1 MKVLKLITVVALM
14 MLFVTGCNIKT
25 ESPEQLAKIPD
36 YDDTKKVL
44 YDGIDQLL
52 KPDSSMIL
60 PSNTKEVG
68 KINKVDLN
76 SDGIDEL
83 VVFEQK
89 EDLSNN
95 VSQVGFVTLSYNG
108 EKYVLGDHFLENG
121 ESIEYANFYDL
132 DSDGYKEVILL
143 VKSKDKTNMHI
154 YKVVDNE
161 ITKIYDLDASWLQN
175 KEDFNDM
182 KVKIGYIDGDDKLD
196 ILMLHLNNK
205 TNEMFASVANFD
217 GKMKIKDSVKFE
229 NVKNLSELYITLG
242 NVASSVGN
250 SSAAIKCIV
259 LDIPIL
265 KDNNYITQ
273 ILYMKDGKINK
284 AFSDYDKTITK
295 SYYIPVDDIDKDK
308 IIEIPIV
315 AGSTGNNKNTYSSKS
330 SATISW
336 YRWNGKEGADSS
348 LIFTS
353 QIYYN
358 YKYNFKLFIPNN
370 LFDKILVEQE
380 FVGEKAVFKFYYFDY
395 SDRKNLFNIVVE
407 SKNKLEDR
415 KNTGTQN
422 SIVLQES
429 DEYTFLLV
437 VNNANEMDKLDM
449 TIDALKEYFSLIYG

>member
-1 MKVLKLITVVALM
+1 M
-14 MLFVTGCNIKT
+14 
-25 ESPEQLAKIPD
+25 
-36 YDDTKKVL
+36 
-44 YDGIDQLL
+44 
-52 KPDSSMIL
+52 
-60 PSNTKEVG
+60 
-68 KINKVDLN
+68 
-76 SDGIDEL
+76 
-83 VVFEQK
+83 
-89 EDLSNN
+89 
-95 VSQVGFVTLSYNG
+95 SQVGFVTLSYNG

-217 GKMKIKDSVKFE
+217 GSMKIKDSVKFE

-250 SSAAIKCIV
+250 SSAAIKGIV

-315 AGSTGNNKNTYSSKS
+315 AGNTGNNRNTYSSKA
-330 SATISW
+330 SANISW

-415 KNTGTQN
+415 KIQ
-422 SIVLQES
+422 VLKI
-429 DEYTFLLV
+429 LL
-437 VNNANEMDKLDM
+437 
-449 TIDALKEYFSLIYG
+449 YFKRAMNILSY

>member
-1 MKVLKLITVVALM
+1 
-14 MLFVTGCNIKT
+14 
-25 ESPEQLAKIPD
+25 
-36 YDDTKKVL
+36 
-44 YDGIDQLL
+44 
-52 KPDSSMIL
+52 
-60 PSNTKEVG
+60 
-68 KINKVDLN
+68 
-76 SDGIDEL
+76 
-83 VVFEQK
+83 
-89 EDLSNN
+89 
-95 VSQVGFVTLSYNG
+95 
-108 EKYVLGDHFLENG
+108 
-121 ESIEYANFYDL
+121 
-132 DSDGYKEVILL
+132 
-143 VKSKDKTNMHI
+143 
-154 YKVVDNE
+154 
-161 ITKIYDLDASWLQN
+161 
-175 KEDFNDM
+175 
-182 KVKIGYIDGDDKLD
+182 
-196 ILMLHLNNK
+196 
-205 TNEMFASVANFD
+205 
-217 GKMKIKDSVKFE
+217 
-229 NVKNLSELYITLG
+229 YITLG

-250 SSAAIKCIV
+250 SSAAIKGIV

-330 SATISW
+330 SATIRW

>member
-25 ESPEQLAKIPD
+25 ESPEQLAKIPN

-250 SSAAIKCIV
+250 SSAAIKGIV

-358 YKYNFKLFIPNN
+358 YKYNFKKSF
-370 LFDKILVEQE
+370 
-380 FVGEKAVFKFYYFDY
+380 
-395 SDRKNLFNIVVE
+395 
-407 SKNKLEDR
+407 
-415 KNTGTQN
+415 
-422 SIVLQES
+422 
-429 DEYTFLLV
+429 
-437 VNNANEMDKLDM
+437 
-449 TIDALKEYFSLIYG
+449 

>member
-1 MKVLKLITVVALM
+1 MKLLKLIIVSGLM
-14 MLFVTGCNIKT
+14 MLFVTGCNVKT
-25 ESPEQLAKIPD
+25 ESPEQLAKIPN

-76 SDGIDEL
+76 SDGVDEL

-95 VSQVGFVTLSYNG
+95 VNKVGFVTLSYNG
-108 EKYVLGDHFLENG
+108 EKYVLGDHYLENG

-154 YKVVDNE
+154 YKVRDNE
-161 ITKIYDLDASWLQN
+161 ITKVYDLDASWIQN

-182 KVKIGYIDGDDKLD
+182 KVKIGYIDGDDKID

-205 TNEMFASVANFD
+205 TNEMFATVANFD
-217 GKMKIKDSVKFE
+217 GTMKVKDYVKFE
-229 NVKNLSELYITLG
+229 NVKNLNELYITLG

-250 SSAAIKCIV
+250 SAASIKGVV
-259 LDIPIL
+259 LDIPML
-265 KDNNYITQ
+265 KENNYITQ
-273 ILYMKDGKINK
+273 ILYMKNDKIQK
-284 AFSDYDKTITK
+284 VFSDYDKTITK
-295 SYYIPVDDIDKDK
+295 PYYIPVDDVDKDK

-315 AGSTGNNKNTYSSKS
+315 AGGNRNTYTSKA
-330 SATISW
+330 SANISW
-336 YRWNGKEGADSS
+336 YRWNGKEDSNS
-348 LIFTS
+348 KLIFIS

-358 YKYNFKLFIPNN
+358 YKYNFRLFMQNN
-370 LFDKILVEQE
+370 LVDKIIVEQE

-395 SDRKNLFNIVVE
+395 SERKNLFNIIVE

-415 KNTGTQN
+415 KSANTQN

-429 DEYTFLLV
+429 DEYTFLLTI
-437 VNNANEMDKLDM
+437 NDANEMDKLDI

>member
-68 KINKVDLN
+68 KINKEDLN

-250 SSAAIKCIV
+250 SSAAIKGIV

-284 AFSDYDKTITK
+284 AFSDYDK
-295 SYYIPVDDIDKDK
+295 
-308 IIEIPIV
+308 
-315 AGSTGNNKNTYSSKS
+315 
-330 SATISW
+330 TISW